1 MGTRSALMP
10 KPWLPPQLYAVSLNL
25 RTTGIILGRLGMAK
39 TREPG
44 NLPAMNETRTLGW
57 RVIGSSYVH
66 VFVFCSR
73 CGFHAGHFR
82 ASGSCRPS
90 WLLHHPPLERKQ
102 AQKPAPDQA
111 RQKPR
116 SHEGLHP
123 SQGKW
128 CFSRLYIPFGST
140 EFPAPPERREQS
152 SDSSIAMENPAI
164 MSRPC
169 AAALRV

>member
-1 MGTRSALMP
+1 MKMGTRSALMP

-90 WLLHHPPLERKQ
+90 WLLHHRFCRLLAYGRSPQCGPRLPPFDGIPLPLKASEHGCLSQRAVSGRGGWDYFRRRHERLETV
-102 AQKPAPDQA
+102 
-111 RQKPR
+111 
-116 SHEGLHP
+116 GLRI
-123 SQGKW
+123 G
-128 CFSRLYIPFGST
+128 
-140 EFPAPPERREQS
+140 
-152 SDSSIAMENPAI
+152 D
-164 MSRPC
+164 
-169 AAALRV
+169 